1 MSVIWSRWRNGGN
14 LAGYDWGQPGDLVEV
29 AEIFSHSPLTP
40 PADNDTIWGFPPYGG
55 VLFGKLELVSYP
67 EDIRGW
73 SDE

>member
-1 MSVIWSRWRNGGN
+1 VF
-14 LAGYDWGQPGDLVEV
+14 AGRDWGQAGNILKA
-29 AEIFSHSPLTP
+29 AEIFSDSPLTP
-40 PADNDTIWGFPPYGG
+40 LADNDTIWSFPPYGG